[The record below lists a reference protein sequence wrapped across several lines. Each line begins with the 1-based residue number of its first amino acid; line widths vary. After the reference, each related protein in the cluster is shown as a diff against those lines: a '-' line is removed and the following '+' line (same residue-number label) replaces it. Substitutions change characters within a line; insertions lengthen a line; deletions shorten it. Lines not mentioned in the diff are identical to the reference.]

1 MSRYVDT
8 SLIEECRDEERERL
22 AETSRRDEECR
33 DEENR
38 DEECRDEERERL
50 AETSRRDE
58 KSR

>member
-1 MSRYVDT
+1 MTRRTVTRSA
-8 SLIEECRDEERERL
+8 RDEERERL

-50 AETSRRDE
+50 AETSRRGRE
-58 KSR
+58 EPLSR